1 MFLKKFKNY
10 KHVLFYIINYYKSF
24 IILYNKM
31 DKRFCGTFADI
42 FNFIEKSFYK
52 IVLCVN
58 IISF

>member
-1 MFLKKFKNY
+1 MYF
-10 KHVLFYIINYYKSF
+10 FYFIINYYKSF
-24 IILYNKM
+24 IILFNKM

>member
-1 MFLKKFKNY
+1 MYF
-10 KHVLFYIINYYKSF
+10 FYFIKYLELIIIATKSF

-52 IVLCVN
+52 IVLCIN